1 MKEERTAGPLH
12 SAHSMQFHSPHHA
25 ACHPPSLPSSSNT
38 FHVPPRFC
46 SRSPPVYALLRA
58 PHGCVLHFSTRDVLS
73 VPRWLGQPIW
83 GAVVQSL
90 APLSCLPSHLHA
102 SSLCPAPCLSSH
114 SPLSATLTC
123 FVNNH
128 LFVAA
133 MAAAITSDLPVSS
146 IMDRLL
152 DVNIC
157 KSLLLDSP
165 PGRD

>member
-12 SAHSMQFHSPHHA
+12 SAHSMQLHSPRHD
-25 ACHPPSLPSSSNT
+25 AC
-38 FHVPPRFC
+38 
-46 SRSPPVYALLRA
+46 SPHLHFFSHSAPVYALLTA
-58 PHGCVLHFSTRDVLS
+58 PQGFPPRDQLRSLGPVW
-73 VPRWLGQPIW
+73 PRLAHLRTSGPEF
-83 GAVVQSL
+83 SL
-90 APLSCLPSHLHA
+90 ASPALSPHLSA
-102 SSLCPAPCLSSH
+102 QCLSSH
-114 SPLSATLTC
+114 SPLSATLAC

-128 LFVAA
+128 LFVAG

>member
-12 SAHSMQFHSPHHA
+12 SAHSMQLHSPRNA
-25 ACHPPSLPSSSNT
+25 TCSPPSTFFLILLLFMLPTVSSG
-38 FHVPPRFC
+38 VC
-46 SRSPPVYALLRA
+46 L
-58 PHGCVLHFSTRDVLS
+58 
-73 VPRWLGQPIW
+73 
-83 GAVVQSL
+83 
-90 APLSCLPSHLHA
+90 PLSAEGSSALSGLCLSPAGPSEEQRSRVQPA
-102 SSLCPAPCLSSH
+102 SSALSPHLSAPCLSSH
-114 SPLSATLTC
+114 SPLSATLAC

-128 LFVAA
+128 LFVAG

>member
-12 SAHSMQFHSPHHA
+12 SAHSMQLHSPHHA
-25 ACHPPSLPSSSNT
+25 ARRPHPRLTPPLFYR
-38 FHVPPRFC
+38 FH
-46 SRSPPVYALLRA
+46 SPPVYALLAA
-58 PHGCVLHFSTRDVLS
+58 PRGV
-73 VPRWLGQPIW
+73 
-83 GAVVQSL
+83 
-90 APLSCLPSHLHA
+90 
-102 SSLCPAPCLSSH
+102 CPAPSTRGSSRLCGLRLGPGRTMCCSRAPEFSPPPPPPASTPRLSLLHSSPRLSSRG
-114 SPLSATLTC
+114 PLSATLAC

-128 LFVAA
+128 LFVAG